1 MKLDYKYIFQNLF
14 LLPLIV
20 TFSQVTFSQTTSPP
34 STIAPK
40 YSNEFLAIGV
50 GARALGMANAQ
61 TAIANDVTAGY
72 WNPAGL
78 LKIKEKYQAS
88 LMHAEYFGGIA
99 NYDYVGFA
107 TPINEDSH
115 LGISVIRMGIDNI
128 PDTRFL
134 IDNSGRINYDNVGAF
149 AEASYA
155 FIFSYA
161 HYSIVKGLSL
171 GANAKVL
178 HRTVGVFGNA
188 WGVGFDIAAQYEYK
202 KWQLGAIARDVTTTF
217 NVWNYNSETVVDIFS
232 KTGNEIPNNSY
243 ELTLPRLILEG
254 GREINFGENV
264 GALLTAGF
272 TFTFDGKRN
281 TWIQTNLLSG
291 DFQAGMELNYKKMIF
306 LRGGIGNF
314 QRLEN
319 FDKTI
324 YTQTQPSF
332 GLGFNIKNFTIDYAL
347 TNAIR
352 GTADNPTTFSHVFS
366 VKAGFSDKKAKK

>member
-1 MKLDYKYIFQNLF
+1 MKFDWNSMAKYPFLILF
-14 LLPLIV
+14 FIIV
-20 TFSQVTFSQTTSPP
+20 AEVAFSQTTAPK

-202 KWQLGAIARDVTTTF
+202 KWKLGAIARDVTTTF

-232 KTGNEIPNNSY
+232 KTGNEIPNNSI
-243 ELTLPRLILEG
+243 ELTLPRMIVEAA
-254 GREINFGENV
+254 REVDFGENM

-291 DFQAGMELNYKKMIF
+291 DFQAGMELNYKKTIF

-352 GTADNPTTFSHVFS
+352 GSADNPTTFSHVFS
-366 VKAGFSDKKAKK
+366 VKAGFSDKKVKK

>member
-1 MKLDYKYIFQNLF
+1 MDLKHKYILNSLPFLVFFLSFCHNLF
-14 LLPLIV
+14 
-20 TFSQVTFSQTTSPP
+20 SQKQ
-34 STIAPK
+34 STLTPK

-50 GARALGMANAQ
+50 GARALGMANTQ

-88 LMHAEYFGGIA
+88 LMHAEYFGGVA
-99 NYDYVGFA
+99 SYDYIGFA

-115 LGISVIRMGIDNI
+115 LGISIIRMGIDNI

-155 FIFSYA
+155 FIVSYA
-161 HYSIVKGLSL
+161 HYSLVKGLSL
-171 GANAKVL
+171 GANTKIL
-178 HRTVGVFGNA
+178 HRTVGVFGNS

-202 KWQLGAIARDVTTTF
+202 KWQLGLMVRDVTSTF
-217 NVWNYNSETVVDIFS
+217 NVWNYNSETVIDVFS
-232 KTGNEIPNNSY
+232 KTGNEIPNNSI
-243 ELTLPRLILEG
+243 ELTLPRMILEA
-254 GREINFGENV
+254 GREVNFGEDI

-281 TWIQTNLLSG
+281 TWIQTDLLSA
-291 DFQAGMELNYKKMIF
+291 DFQAGMEVNYKKMVF

-332 GLGFNIKNFTIDYAL
+332 GLGFHIKNFTIDYAL

-352 GTADNPTTFSHVFS
+352 SADNPTTFSHVFS
-366 VKAGFSDKKAKK
+366 VKAGFEDKKKKK

>member
-1 MKLDYKYIFQNLF
+1 MILKNIAITVLF
-14 LLPLIV
+14 LIIFIV
-20 TFSQVTFSQTTSPP
+20 NQGFAQGNKNS
-34 STIAPK
+34 IAPK

-50 GARALGMANAQ
+50 GARALGMANTQA
-61 TAIANDVTAGY
+61 AIANDVTAGY

-88 LMHAEYFGGIA
+88 VMHAEYFGGIA
-99 NYDYVGFA
+99 NYDYIGFA
-107 TPINEDSH
+107 TPINSDSH
-115 LGISVIRMGIDNI
+115 LGLSIIRMGIDNI

-134 IDNSGRINYDNVGAF
+134 IDNSGRINYDNVGRF

-171 GANAKVL
+171 GGNAKVI

-188 WGVGFDIAAQYEYK
+188 WGVGFDVAAQYEYNN
-202 KWQLGAIARDVTTTF
+202 WRLGAIFRDVTTTF
-217 NVWNYNSETVVDIFS
+217 NVWNYNSETVIDVFS
-232 KTGNEIPNNSY
+232 KTGNQIPDNSI
-243 ELTLPRLILEG
+243 ELTLPRAIIEA

-281 TWIQTNLLSG
+281 TWVQTDLISG
-291 DFQAGMELNYKKMIF
+291 DFQAGMELNYKKIVY
-306 LRGGIGNF
+306 LRGGVGQF

-319 FDKTI
+319 FDASI

-332 GLGFNIKNFTIDYAL
+332 GLGFVIKNFTIDYAL

-352 GTADNPTTFSHVFS
+352 NDPNNPTTFSHIFS
-366 VKAGFSDKKAKK
+366 LKAGFEDKKEKKKKK

>member
-1 MKLDYKYIFQNLF
+1 MTTNYKCGFGVFSAILF
-14 LLPLIV
+14 LL
-20 TFSQVTFSQTTSPP
+20 FSHQFSFAQRQL
-34 STIAPK
+34 APK

-50 GARALGMANAQ
+50 GARALGMANTQ
-61 TAIANDVTAGY
+61 TAIADDVTAGY

-99 NYDYVGFA
+99 SYDYAGFA
-107 TPINEDSH
+107 TRINEDSH

-171 GANAKVL
+171 GANAKIL

-188 WGVGFDIAAQYEYK
+188 WGVGFDIAAQYEYQ
-202 KWQLGAIARDVTTTF
+202 KWQLGLIVRDVTSTF
-217 NVWNYNSETVVDIFS
+217 NVWNYNSETVIDVFS
-232 KTGNEIPNNSY
+232 KTGNEIPNNSI
-243 ELTLPRLILEG
+243 ELTLPRMILEA
-254 GREINFGENV
+254 GRAIDFSENV

-291 DFQAGMELNYKKMIF
+291 DFQAGMEMNYKKMVF

-332 GLGFNIKNFTIDYAL
+332 GLGFKLKNFTIDYAL
-347 TNAIR
+347 TNAVR
-352 GTADNPTTFSHVFS
+352 GGDNPTTFSHVFS
-366 VKAGFSDKKAKK
+366 VKAGFNDKAVKK